1 MTDTSE
7 TLKNLT
13 DEADLLVNSL
23 SALKDRLESYKN
35 AEDKLNSTTD
45 SLLNLID
52 SANGQVKSANKLI
65 EETSKVSVQIIVQWL
80 QAIYAEVKKVDSVKD
95 EIAKNHDSETEQL
108 NRIQE
113 GLGKLETGIGLL
125 FNESAKIN
133 DSTKSVVKAESQI
146 VSDSI
151 LSKLTST
158 EISTQEELKKL
169 DIAVGLILN
178 ESAKINESTKN
189 VVKAESQIVSNGILS
204 KLISTDKKLSLLSYI
219 TGASLLISIVSLI
232 LAFL

>member
-1 MTDTSE
+1 MTDRSE

-13 DEADLLVNSL
+13 GEADMLVKSL
-23 SALKDRLESYKN
+23 SALKDRLESYKK
-35 AEDKLNSTTD
+35 AEDKLNSTTE
-45 SLLNLID
+45 SLLDLIG
-52 SANGQVKSANKLI
+52 SATGQVKSANKLI

-95 EIAKNHDSETEQL
+95 TIAKNHEGETEQL

-113 GLGKLETGIGLL
+113 GLEKIETGIGLL
-125 FNESAKIN
+125 LNESTKIN
-133 DSTKSVVKAESQI
+133 DSTKSVVKTESQI

-151 LSKLTST
+151 LSKLYST
-158 EISTQEELKKL
+158 EITTQEQLKKL

-178 ESAKINESTKN
+178 ESTKIKESTKN
-189 VVKAESQIVSNGILS
+189 VVKTESQSVSDGILS
-204 KLISTDKKLSLLSYI
+204 KLSLNEKKLSLLFYV

>member
-1 MTDTSE
+1 MTDRSE

-13 DEADLLVNSL
+13 GEADMLVKSL
-23 SALKDRLESYKN
+23 SALKDRLESYKK
-35 AEDKLNSTTD
+35 AEDKLNSTTE
-45 SLLNLID
+45 SLLDLID
-52 SANGQVKSANKLI
+52 SATGQVKSANKLI

-95 EIAKNHDSETEQL
+95 TIAKNHEGETEQL

-113 GLGKLETGIGLL
+113 GLEKIETGIDLL
-125 FNESAKIN
+125 LNESTKIN
-133 DSTKSVVKAESQI
+133 DSTKSVVKTESQI

-151 LSKLTST
+151 LSKLYST
-158 EISTQEELKKL
+158 EITTQEQLKKL

-178 ESAKINESTKN
+178 ESTKIKESTKN
-189 VVKAESQIVSNGILS
+189 VVKTESQSVSDGILS
-204 KLISTDKKLSLLSYI
+204 KLSLNEKKLSLLFYV

>member
-1 MTDTSE
+1 MTDRSE

-13 DEADLLVNSL
+13 GEADMLVKSL
-23 SALKDRLESYKN
+23 SALKDRLESYKK
-35 AEDKLNSTTD
+35 AEDKLNSTTE
-45 SLLNLID
+45 SLLDLID
-52 SANGQVKSANKLI
+52 SATGQVKSANKLI

-95 EIAKNHDSETEQL
+95 TIAKNHEGETEQL

-113 GLGKLETGIGLL
+113 GLEKIETGIGLL
-125 FNESAKIN
+125 LNESTKIN
-133 DSTKSVVKAESQI
+133 DSTKSVVKTESQI

-151 LSKLTST
+151 LSKLYST
-158 EISTQEELKKL
+158 EITTQEQLKKL

-178 ESAKINESTKN
+178 ESTKIKESTKN
-189 VVKAESQIVSNGILS
+189 VVKTESQSVSDGILS
-204 KLISTDKKLSLLSYI
+204 KLSLNEKKLSLLFYV